1 MYMWSKEFFIDYMK
15 LFAGYGV
22 NAMEFILA
30 TADAMLVDADSQT
43 PSSVG
48 LTFQVDS
55 HEDLCAYW
63 SSPEPLERPRRR
75 DLGKLNSSYGYKLI
89 SNPDDFLAF
98 LRAIATNLLGPNW
111 TEAELIFDNILRFT
125 KTSLVDIMALAD

>member
-98 LRAIATNLLGPNW
+98 LRDRDKPIGP
-111 TEAELIFDNILRFT
+111 ELD
-125 KTSLVDIMALAD
+125 